1 MVKRV
6 PQPIIH
12 LELEQHEVQRG
23 ILVEDGGDERGSWYI
38 VQQSQGQIMAPGWRW
53 SSVSVAPIPF
63 SPRNSASGVK
73 ADRGLVN

>member
-1 MVKRV
+1 MVERV

-38 VQQSQGQIMAPGWRW
+38 VQQS
-53 SSVSVAPIPF
+53 
-63 SPRNSASGVK
+63 
-73 ADRGLVN
+73 